1 MNKITW
7 YQYLIVALDAVFL
20 WHVDWFLSQPNSLI
34 NAIGVILLL
43 NLIILTII
51 FFKNGKKTSN

>member
-20 WHVDWFLSQPNSLI
+20 WHIGWFINHKSNLIEGIGVVLLI
-34 NAIGVILLL
+34 NLV
-43 NLIILTII
+43 ILTIV
-51 FFKNGKKTSN
+51 FFKNEDNH